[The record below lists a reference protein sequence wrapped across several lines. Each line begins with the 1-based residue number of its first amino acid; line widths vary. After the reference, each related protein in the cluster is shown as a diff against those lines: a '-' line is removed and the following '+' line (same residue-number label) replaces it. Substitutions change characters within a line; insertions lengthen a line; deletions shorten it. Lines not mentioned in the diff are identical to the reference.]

1 MTKPY
6 QVCYNNSVIKGEG
19 GKITE
24 QLVLFDSNEYL
35 DTTIE
40 LKIMIKKIIDCYENE
55 ESWMY
60 CDTEAMLDLIK
71 MLIIF

>member
-1 MTKPY
+1 M
-6 QVCYNNSVIKGEG
+6 
-19 GKITE
+19 E
-24 QLVLFDSNEYL
+24 QLTLFNKDEYL

-40 LKIMIKKIIDCYENE
+40 LKTMIQKIINCYEDE
-55 ESWMY
+55 KSWMY

>member
-1 MTKPY
+1 
-6 QVCYNNSVIKGEG
+6 VIEM
-19 GKITE
+19 E
-24 QLVLFDSNEYL
+24 QLTLFDKNEYL

-40 LKIMIKKIIDCYENE
+40 LKIMIQKIIDCYENK

>member
-1 MTKPY
+1 M
-6 QVCYNNSVIKGEG
+6 
-19 GKITE
+19 E
-24 QLVLFDSNEYL
+24 QLTLFDKDEYL

-40 LKIMIKKIIDCYENE
+40 LKAMIQKIINCYEDE
-55 ESWMY
+55 KSWMY